1 MMVLMTLA
9 LVMFMVTPGS
19 FLGKAWNSLNA
30 LNEIN
35 MDMDEFGEGA
45 VESYELIDIFKIAVL
60 GNTIQIQKSPF

>member
-1 MMVLMTLA
+1 
-9 LVMFMVTPGS
+9 
-19 FLGKAWNSLNA
+19 
-30 LNEIN
+30 